1 MGTYYI
7 PNDSWLEPVDP
18 FITRHVMRGGLIIF
32 ADITA
37 IYFTQTMS

>member
-18 FITRHVMRGGLIIF
+18 SHHQACDEGRLTICASTI
-32 ADITA
+32 DT
-37 IYFTQTMS
+37 YFTQTMS